1 MGRSGCSDEVW
12 FALECGYCR
21 NGGDVFAGLDDCLQ
35 QYIKNFEREK
45 INGEQ
50 LLHITHQELEELGVT
65 RIGHQELILEAVDLL
80 CALNYGLE
88 TENLRTLSHKLN
100 ASAKNLQ
107 NFITG
112 RRRSG
117 HYDGRASRRLPNDF
131 LTSVVDL
138 IGAAKNL
145 LAWLDR
151 SPFVSVTEYSLL
163 KNNIVQL
170 CLELTTIVQQDCTVY
185 ETENKILHVCKTL
198 SGICDHIISLSSD
211 SLVSQSAH
219 LEVVH
224 LTSIMP
230 SEGLGMYI
238 KSTYDGLHVITG
250 TTENSP
256 ADQCKKI
263 HAGDE
268 VIQVNHQT
276 VVGWQLKN
284 LVNAL
289 REDPN
294 GVILTLKKRPQN
306 TLVSAPALLKNVR
319 WKPLALQAYEFFS
332 KCTHNTFI
340 LTCFE
345 EAYQYEKSLAMKNNG
360 TRNAIFVVQM
370 LSERAIEM
378 RKDLFLCFI
387 DYTKAFDRVKH
398 EELMKI
404 LEELDIDGNDL
415 RILRNLCWDQTAAVK
430 IENELS
436 EFIQIA

>member
-1 MGRSGCSDEVW
+1 M
-12 FALECGYCR
+12 ALIMEPISKWTPKQVV
-21 NGGDVFAGLDDCLQ
+21 DWMKGLDDCLQ

-107 NFITG
+107 NFITS

-170 CLELTTIVQQDCTVY
+170 CLELTTIVQQVR
-185 ETENKILHVCKTL
+185 TEMCHLIRRICCKTL

-276 VVGWQLKN
+276 VVNKFVYFCICCVLSYYIRRSRNILSIHIFIAKT
-284 LVNAL
+284 L
-289 REDPN
+289 
-294 GVILTLKKRPQN
+294 ILTL
-306 TLVSAPALLKNVR
+306 
-319 WKPLALQAYEFFS
+319 WFS
-332 KCTHNTFI
+332 
-340 LTCFE
+340 
-345 EAYQYEKSLAMKNNG
+345 
-360 TRNAIFVVQM
+360 
-370 LSERAIEM
+370 
-378 RKDLFLCFI
+378 
-387 DYTKAFDRVKH
+387 
-398 EELMKI
+398 
-404 LEELDIDGNDL
+404 
-415 RILRNLCWDQTAAVK
+415 
-430 IENELS
+430 
-436 EFIQIA
+436 